1 MSKIVQFPKEKK
13 EHIYKEDECAGCH
26 KEMTE
31 KMIEQRVQLPLRDTV
46 RHIALCKG
54 CLKEAQNFGVLL

>member
-13 EHIYKEDECAGCH
+13 EHIFEFETCAGCH

-31 KMIEQRVQLPLRDTV
+31 KMIEQRVQLPLRDRIEYIV
-46 RHIALCKG
+46 LCKY
-54 CLKEAQNFGVLL
+54 CVQVSRENGVYL